1 MRIFITIIAFLLFAG
16 VSAGLNAQTL
26 DHVQLNDGVKK
37 FGTVELRD
45 PLSSPYLTIDS
56 TLRIEL
62 KDAQAYQTA
71 QGYFR
76 KRFTGDL
83 MDKDDFVFL
92 IRTAAGKADLYSTI
106 RWSSEFN
113 PVTGQNMNPTMKISS
128 SADYISKPGY
138 HVLDIDYDN
147 LRELLAD
154 NTRSMQILDE
164 CRTLNYYKYG
174 AIGAGVLFVASG
186 ASKHIDRGKYYFVA
200 GVVCIGVAWIPHLL
214 QQALFHDAI
223 TEYIK

>member
-1 MRIFITIIAFLLFAG
+1 MRTSLSIIALLLFAG
-16 VSAGLNAQTL
+16 VSAALKGQSL

-62 KDAQAYQTA
+62 KDAQAYQNA

-92 IRTAAGKADLYSTI
+92 KRTTAGKADLYSSV
-106 RWSSEFN
+106 RWSADFN
-113 PVTGQNMNPTMKISS
+113 PVTGLNTNPTMKISS

-138 HVLDIDYDN
+138 HVLDVDYDN

-154 NTRSMQILDE
+154 NTRSMQVLDE
-164 CRTLNYYKYG
+164 CTTLNYYKYG

-186 ASKHIDRGKYYFVA
+186 ASKHIDRGKYYFAA
-200 GVVCIGVAWIPHLL
+200 GAVCIGVAWIPHLL
-214 QQALFHDAI
+214 QQALFQDAI
-223 TEYIK
+223 TEYNK